1 MPLAAAVNYTRP
13 RSAYVA
19 MMLQKNGHGCE
30 HKFLAMQ

>member
-13 RSAYVA
+13 RFAYVA
-19 MMLQKNGHGCE
+19 MMMQKNGQGSE